1 MKPELPEA
9 ISHAF
14 ERQAHPYH
22 MWDGIQSIPAGMEDI
37 LDPQVLQA
45 IRSATV
51 SMQAK
56 TTIHLMG
63 CGTSYFAA
71 GAIAQAFQ
79 QIARRPTYAWE
90 AFEFLA
96 YPPVDMANSAL
107 VSISHTGSTLPVV
120 HAIDMGRANGACTI
134 SYTDVVPSP
143 LSRSSEWL
151 VASTLGAEPALPKTR
166 SYTSALMRGYLQAV
180 ELARLAGRPVEGWE
194 DALRRAPAIASRVIA
209 ASDEQ
214 ARSLAGAW
222 ATSRRIIVTGGGPQY
237 ATAQEGMLKLT
248 EAAKVSSVA
257 WEIEEAVHGTWAS
270 TIEDDLLIL
279 LAMDGPSYK
288 SAVRLV
294 GGMKTVGSKVW
305 VITNRA
311 WNGMAVDAVTSLPPG
326 EPEVLMPL
334 YAILPIYL
342 FTYFTALAK
351 NLSPDNMGL
360 TNPRL
365 LDARMQMSSSL
376 L

>member
-1 MKPELPEA
+1 MKSELPAA

-45 IRSATV
+45 IHSAAV

-79 QIARRPTYAWE
+79 QIARRPAYAWE

-96 YPPVDMANSAL
+96 YPPVDIAESAL
-107 VSISHTGSTLPVV
+107 VAISHMGSTPPVV
-120 HAIDMGRANGACTI
+120 QAIDLGRANGACTI
-134 SYTDVVPSP
+134 SYTDVVPSA
-143 LSRSSEWL
+143 LSQSSEWV
-151 VASTLGAEPALPKTR
+151 VASKLGAEPALPKTR
-166 SYTSALMRGYLQAV
+166 SYASALMRGYLEAV
-180 ELARLAGRPVEGWE
+180 ELSRLENRPVEDWE
-194 DALRRAPAIASRVIA
+194 DALRRAPAIASQVIS
-209 ASDEQ
+209 ASEEQ
-214 ARSLAGAW
+214 ARSLAEAW
-222 ATSRRIIVTGGGPQY
+222 VTCRRIIVSGGGPQH

-248 EAAKVSSVA
+248 EAARFNSVA

-279 LAMDGPSYK
+279 LAMDGPCYE
-288 SAVRLV
+288 SAVRLA

-305 VITNRA
+305 VITNCA
-311 WNGMAVDAVTSLPPG
+311 WNETAVDAVTSLPGG
-326 EPEVLMPL
+326 EPEILMPL

-342 FTYFTALAK
+342 FTYFMALAK

-360 TNPRL
+360 TDPRL